1 MSKVLDGL
9 KYTKQHEWIKI
20 DGDIAIVGITDFA
33 QHSLGDIVYLETKD
47 VGEKVE
53 MGESIGTIESVKA
66 AEDIYSPIGGNIAEK
81 NEELISSPEKIN
93 KDPYG
98 SWIIKLKNFNI
109 EDLNQLMS
117 SEEYKQYIDSLEQ
130 E

>member
-66 AEDIYSPIGGNIAEK
+66 AEDIYSPIGGTIAEK

-117 SEEYKQYIDSLEQ
+117 SGEYKQYIDSLEQ

>member
-66 AEDIYSPIGGNIAEK
+66 AEDIYSPIGGTIAEK

>member
-20 DGDIAIVGITDFA
+20 EGDIAIVGITDFA

-47 VGEKVE
+47 IGEKVE

-66 AEDIYSPIGGNIAEK
+66 AEDIYSPIGGTIAEK

-109 EDLNQLMS
+109 EDLNQLMT